1 LRGARFQ
8 KPAHLQTRIFNLVK
22 YTKTLSVRNQHD
34 RYSRAFF
41 RLKLANSHTRADS
54 DSPLASP
61 RRDVRAQSSSKRRSP
76 RRAKKDR
83 FKARLVPPGLLRCRH
98 RRRKIRTAR
107 FRIRE
112 RLRIACAPP
121 LLTVF

>member
-54 DSPLASP
+54 AAPLASP
-61 RRDVRAQSSSKRRSP
+61 RRDVRAQSRSKRRRW
-76 RRAKKDR
+76 RRAEKER
-83 FKARLVPPGLLRCRH
+83 FKARLVPPGCLRCRQ
-98 RRRKIRTAR
+98 RRREIRLTR
-107 FRIRE
+107 CRMRE
-112 RLRIACAPP
+112 RLRIACAAS